1 MYPLKMVV
9 KRDLE
14 IMLDVKDWL
23 WIKDLQSH
31 GFNNSQ
37 IYRKTGFDRKTI
49 LKYVNSTSKP
59 EPKKRKKKETKLDG
73 YRRHIDKRV
82 REGNLPASNILREI
96 QEMGFTGKYT
106 IVREY
111 IRDVRLSQ
119 EIPAIQSGVIEND
132 IRKR

>member
-1 MYPLKMVV
+1 MVV

-31 GFNNSQ
+31 GFNHSQ
-37 IYRKTGFDRKTI
+37 IYRTTGFDRKTI
-49 LKYVNSTSKP
+49 RKYVNSTSEP
-59 EPKKRKKKETKLDG
+59 EPKKRTQKESKLDS

-82 REGNLPASNILREI
+82 REGNLPASGIFREI

-106 IVREY
+106 IVRDFIHE
-111 IRDVRLSQ
+111 VRLLQ
-119 EIPAIQSGVIEND
+119 GV
-132 IRKR
+132 K

>member
-1 MYPLKMVV
+1 
-9 KRDLE
+9 
-14 IMLDVKDWL
+14 MLDVKDWL

-31 GFNNSQ
+31 GFNVSQ

-49 LKYVNSTSKP
+49 QKYVNSTSEP
-59 EPKKRKKKETKLDG
+59 EPKKRTKKESKLDS

-82 REGNLPASNILREI
+82 REGDMPASCIYKEI

-111 IRDVRLSQ
+111 IREVRLPQ
-119 EIPAIQSGVIEND
+119 KIPAIQFRSH
-132 IRKR
+132 

>member
-1 MYPLKMVV
+1 M
-9 KRDLE
+9 KRKIQVRE
-14 IMLDVKDWL
+14 IMLDVKNWL

-31 GFNNSQ
+31 GFNDSQ

-49 LKYVNSTSKP
+49 RKYVNSTSEP
-59 EPKKRKKKETKLDG
+59 EPKKRTKKESKLDS

-82 REGNLPASNILREI
+82 REGYLPASSICREI

-111 IRDVRLSQ
+111 IRETKLPQ
-119 EIPAIQSGVIEND
+119 EIPAIQFRS
-132 IRKR
+132 R